1 MAKATTKAEFLAL
14 INSLRALTA
23 QGSATQDTIGDL
35 DESVHDLVIF
45 KDDFGTDQI
54 VYKNGSDQMVFLTVA
69 DNTVLAKQAG
79 EILDMAVAEERVV
92 GRITGGNVAALTQSQ
107 LTTLLGWQNFGYAV
121 ATYDFAVD
129 GGAVSEIDLSIAIP
143 DNAVVLQVVSDEITT
158 LTSAANT
165 ATIEAK
171 LGTTAAGD
179 GTISDVRT
187 ADGAN
192 GGLVDEA
199 TNYLK
204 KTAAARNIHVE
215 IKTEAIT
222 AGKISYIILYAITS

>member
-14 INSLRALTA
+14 INSLRAA
-23 QGSATQDTIGDL
+23 SAEGSVTQDTIGDL
-35 DESVHDLVIF
+35 EESIHDLAIWD
-45 KDDFGTDQI
+45 DDFAADQI
-54 VYKNGSDQMVFLTVA
+54 VFKNGAGTLTYLTVP
-69 DNTVLAKQAG
+69 DNTVLLKQAA
-79 EILDMAVAEERVV
+79 EVVAMAVAEDRVV
-92 GRITGGNVAALTQSQ
+92 GRVTGGNVAALTGSQ
-107 LTTLLGWQNFGYAV
+107 LNSLIGFANFGYAI
-121 ATYDFAVD
+121 ATYDFGVE
-129 GGAVSEIDLSIAIP
+129 GGAISEIDLGIAIP
-143 DNAVVLQVVSDEITT
+143 DNAVVMKVVSDEITT
-158 LTSAANT
+158 LTSATNT

-204 KTAAARNIHVE
+204 KTTAARNINVE
-215 IKTEAIT
+215 IKNEAIT
-222 AGKISYIILYAITS
+222 AGVIAYIILYAITQ